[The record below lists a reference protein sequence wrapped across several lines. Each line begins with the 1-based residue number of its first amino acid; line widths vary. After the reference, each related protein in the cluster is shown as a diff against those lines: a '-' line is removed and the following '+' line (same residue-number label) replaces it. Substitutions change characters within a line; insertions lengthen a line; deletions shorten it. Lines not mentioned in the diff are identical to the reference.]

1 MEIELNWRVR
11 PGRECRYCGE
21 MRIGAMA
28 VARPG
33 QLRRVCKRCM
43 GARGKAWRVSNPEK
57 TAAWRASNRDKVNG
71 YRRNSAAHKAAKKR
85 YREKYPDKVRAWKQ
99 RRRATEKGAR
109 TESFSDTTI
118 FERDAYTCYLCG
130 RQTKRDLPVGTPLRT
145 VLEHRTPLSRGGSH
159 SLDNCATACW
169 ECNARKGAKTEEEY
183 KEAVRWAT
191 NQSAA

>member
-85 YREKYPDKVRAWKQ
+85 NREKYPDKDRARKQ
-99 RRRATEKGAR
+99 RRRAAEEGPRKQA
-109 TESFSDTTI
+109 F
-118 FERDAYTCYLCG
+118 
-130 RQTKRDLPVGTPLRT
+130 
-145 VLEHRTPLSRGGSH
+145 SH
-159 SLDNCATACW
+159 STSFEQDH
-169 ECNARKGAKTEEEY
+169 Y
-183 KEAVRWAT
+183 P
-191 NQSAA
+191 S